1 MLLDRNSLRHCWRG
15 ASAERNSVDGGGLD
29 SGTDEEERFKNSR
42 KSMTRASQQL
52 GKGSIALLIRLIL
65 IAIFCTA
72 LLMPI
77 AAVSTKIVSSQPL
90 LIAISFGL
98 AYIVAPAVLL
108 QLWPARRVTKWKSMG
123 DALWDGELLTV
134 DYPVSAV
141 AQIEEMEDEGF
152 HFLVAIDNVGTLWL
166 SGQYLYG
173 PVERGEF
180 PSQCIRLFRNK
191 VTGALYGIEA
201 TGRRLEHWV
210 TYDPVRG
217 EPTEA
222 GFDLEDSKVYSQSI
236 EQIATA
242 LNLRRKSISETG
254 VANQS

>member
-1 MLLDRNSLRHCWRG
+1 M
-15 ASAERNSVDGGGLD
+15 
-29 SGTDEEERFKNSR
+29 
-42 KSMTRASQQL
+42 
-52 GKGSIALLIRLIL
+52 IRLIL
-65 IAIFCTA
+65 IAIVCTA
-72 LLMPI
+72 LLIPI
-77 AAVSTKIVSSQPL
+77 AAATSRIISSQPL

-108 QLWPARRVTKWKSMG
+108 QTWPARRGKKSKSIG

-141 AQIEEMEDEGF
+141 AQIEEMEDEGL

-180 PSQCIRLFRNK
+180 PSQGIRLFRNK
-191 VTGALYGIEA
+191 ATGAFYGIEA
-201 TGRRLEHWV
+201 TGQRLEQWV
-210 TYDPVRG
+210 TYDPVQG

-222 GFDLEDSKVYSQSI
+222 GFELEDSKVYSQSI
-236 EQIATA
+236 EQIAAA
-242 LNLRRKSISETG
+242 LNLRRKSAVQSE
-254 VANQS
+254 